1 MMVTALSTQNK
12 ELTSKDLHA
21 PKKNKNSSFRK
32 THAGHF
38 LVFHQLPYQKN
49 MVLFLNHNYLKI
61 LGLINHQTR
70 HYFHYQ
76 MPK

>member
-21 PKKNKNSSFRK
+21 PKKNSSFGK
-32 THAGHF
+32 TPAGHF
-38 LVFHQLPYQKN
+38 LVFHQFPYQKN
-49 MVLFLNHNYLKI
+49 MVLFLNHNYFKI
-61 LGLINHQTR
+61 LGLINHQMR
-70 HYFHYQ
+70 HYLYYQ